1 VGLYAIA
8 NKLASMVYVAM
19 SPVWAAWWPI
29 ALEMAGRPEAP
40 RQFARIFEYFLAA
53 GFMLALGVGLFAPEI
68 LQVFARD
75 VYVPAA
81 PYALALLAYNGP
93 IGFAFAFLQV
103 GLISRKRTG
112 LTSLAFLV
120 SAATNII
127 LNLILL
133 PRFGVWGAVGATLA
147 AGVVQTVLLF
157 RFAQSVYPV
166 RYRWLRV
173 LALFTGYGAIT
184 AAFLLI
190 PAPWSFWARALAIGL
205 MAALILAVGVV
216 SPRQLT
222 EGGRVLYRFVDRR
235 SKTKTDE
242 TR

>member
-1 VGLYAIA
+1 MCI
-8 NKLASMVYVAM
+8 
-19 SPVWAAWWPI
+19 
-29 ALEMAGRPEAP
+29 
-40 RQFARIFEYFLAA
+40 
-53 GFMLALGVGLFAPEI
+53 
-68 LQVFARD
+68 RD
-75 VYVPAA
+75 SVPAA

-120 SAATNII
+120 SAAINITLNMI
-127 LNLILL
+127 LM

-173 LALFTGYGAIT
+173 LLLFAGYGAIT
-184 AAFLLI
+184 AAFLLT
-190 PAPWSFWARALAIGL
+190 PAPWSFWARALSIGL
-205 MAALILAVGVV
+205 MAALILAAGVV
-216 SPRQLT
+216 TPRQLA
-222 EGGRVLYRFVDRR
+222 EGGHALLRFVRNRFGAKRDAPI
-235 SKTKTDE
+235 
-242 TR
+242 